1 VIDQIDGLN
10 NDVELAEWLMESA
23 GVSTVPGSAF
33 GAPGHLRLSYAASLE
48 YLEEAVRRIDKAV
61 RSRGVVG

>member
-1 VIDQIDGLN
+1 VD
-10 NDVELAEWLMESA
+10 LAEWLMETA

-48 YLEEAVRRIDKAV
+48 YLEEAVKRIKRTVDSAM
-61 RSRGVVG
+61 G